1 MGISSC
7 QTCALLRSLRR
18 TLRVWGRGCRRIMTR
33 APLLVLVLSLN
44 VFRVWDSK
52 ASRLGEAVRTIIADE
67 DHLHSAMRPPD
78 RSQYPE
84 GTHNQKLE
92 HESCRIFIHRTPVQN
107 AEKAIWHKQPATRT
121 ERGPTP
127 LNQTCGIALV
137 NSSKQLGHCSLL
149 LLLDSL
155 VG

>member
-1 MGISSC
+1 MLSYAPYEEPFGSG
-7 QTCALLRSLRR
+7 
-18 TLRVWGRGCRRIMTR
+18 VVGCRRIMTR

-92 HESCRIFIHRTPVQN
+92 HESCGG
-107 AEKAIWHKQPATRT
+107 PA
-121 ERGPTP
+121 
-127 LNQTCGIALV
+127 
-137 NSSKQLGHCSLL
+137 SW
-149 LLLDSL
+149 
-155 VG
+155 